1 MVPQGNSRASSS
13 TRDNSRQTSDARD
26 RLDEAVAELR
36 RLTQG
41 QLLQALERLADVED
55 IRSASGVSVESVR
68 RLRAWSAE
76 HLRLAAELE
85 AAARCCR
92 LIEQELNRQIDATLA
107 GSQYEADGLGDHRA
121 GTPLTKSQPR
131 SHRKKARII

>member
-1 MVPQGNSRASSS
+1 MGDAMMRQRDSRASSS
-13 TRDNSRQTSDARD
+13 TNGRRAGEAPD
-26 RLDEAVAELR
+26 RLGEAVTELR

-41 QLLQALERLADVED
+41 QLLHDLERLANVED
-55 IRSASGVSVESVR
+55 VRGVSSVSVESVR

-107 GSQYEADGLGDHRA
+107 GSRLEA
-121 GTPLTKSQPR
+121 
-131 SHRKKARII
+131 